1 MEGALYGL
9 EFLLRTDQPRVAAM
23 KRFLARPTAAASRA
37 LLRALPDVP
46 PFELRKHE
54 VEARLSELEQTNYA
68 PPPLLTGDDLV
79 AAGWTPGPVFKRVL
93 DQVYDAQLEDNITT
107 KQQALELA
115 NQLRQSSAA
124 VPARAKG
131 ARRGEGDAT

>member
-1 MEGALYGL
+1 
-9 EFLLRTDQPRVAAM
+9 
-23 KRFLARPTAAASRA
+23 
-37 LLRALPDVP
+37 LPDVP